1 MKTKADNLT
10 GKITIELRE
19 AIEKS
24 KLGQSEIARRAKIDR
39 SMVFRFVNKER
50 GMTLATATKVADILG
65 LELRLIRK
73 RQKDR

>member
-1 MKTKADNLT
+1 MT